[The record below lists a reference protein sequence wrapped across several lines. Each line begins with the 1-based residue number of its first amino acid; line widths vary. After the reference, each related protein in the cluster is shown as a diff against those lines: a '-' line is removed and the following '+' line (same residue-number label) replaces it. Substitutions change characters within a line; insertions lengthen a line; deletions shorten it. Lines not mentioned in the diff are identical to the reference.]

1 MILHE
6 GKVRPFLALAAM
18 VAACMAAP
26 ASRGD
31 DAAVNLG
38 KRRAA
43 ASEVEWELREANHPV
58 LGPIRFT
65 ARKTPAVT
73 SSASGKIV
81 SQAYVSCQKQ
91 AGRIAIELTNALES
105 NLAGGLAPKQTPR
118 LTCYS
123 TDLRDDNMGIRDLA
137 AKWAT
142 NELGDALARGL
153 AVADLRRCISIEILQ
168 EVTLPA
174 GASPPSQKVV
184 LELLPY
190 DKSFD
195 AVAVACGEK
204 TAYGA
209 MKAPG
214 PAAAP
219 AMAPVA
225 APAATASATPPPAAA
240 WKSARTA
247 AKGQTN
253 VRAGPGLSTAIVQ
266 KLDPNTPL
274 QAQHAKDDWWQ
285 VRSTGRAPINGY
297 IREDRLQIE

>member
-1 MILHE
+1 MC
-6 GKVRPFLALAAM
+6 
-18 VAACMAAP
+18 VAACAAAAP
-26 ASRGD
+26 SRGD
-31 DAAVNLG
+31 DATVNLG

-65 ARKTPAVT
+65 ARKAPAVT
-73 SSASGKIV
+73 ASAGGKIV

-105 NLAGGLAPKQTPR
+105 NLAGGLAPSKAPR

-123 TDLRDDNMGIRDLA
+123 TDLRDDSMGIRDLA

-142 NELGDALARGL
+142 NQLGDSLARGL

-190 DKSFD
+190 DRSFD

-209 MKAPG
+209 VKAPV

-219 AMAPVA
+219 AAAPVA
-225 APAATASATPPPAAA
+225 TASTAPQPAAA
-240 WKSARTA
+240 WKNARTA

-253 VRAGPGLSTAIVQ
+253 VRAGPGIATAIVV

-274 QAQHAKDDWWQ
+274 QVQHAKDDWWR
-285 VRSTGRAPINGY
+285 VRSSGRAPVNGY